1 LAQVALVFV
10 FSLLCPRSK
19 CDAMSCRTCLVLLTL
34 AITSAEDTAAGNLRG
49 ASKEDVRDALGVTEL
64 PDAKGLPDIPGP
76 YKEVPSD
83 AGAEKPTPAMMEW
96 RSKVPNAT
104 QGSLGSLV
112 SSKAWQD
119 YQFCNVH
126 QTGFFC
132 DGTTRIRCC
141 KLEDGAAGYA
151 KCGSTAKSSTCTDEP
166 EPSKQKSLGLA
177 STGQSGWRS
186 SSFCQSHHVG
196 LYCYLHRYIQCC
208 NAGGWIVECNPEID
222 SVINPGGWCL
232 DVFI

>member
-1 LAQVALVFV
+1 
-10 FSLLCPRSK
+10 
-19 CDAMSCRTCLVLLTL
+19 MSCRTCLVLLTW

-83 AGAEKPTPAMMEW
+83 ADAEKPTPAMMEW

-151 KCGSTAKSSTCTDEP
+151 KCGSTAKSSTCTAEP
-166 EPSKQKSLGLA
+166 EPSKQKSLALA
-177 STGQSGWRS
+177 SAGRSDWRS
-186 SSFCQSHHVG
+186 SSFCRSNHVG
-196 LYCYLHRYIQCC
+196 IFCYNHRYIQCC
-208 NAGGWIVECNPEID
+208 NNGGRIVECNSAID
-222 SVINPGGWCL
+222 SAINPGKWCL
-232 DVFI
+232 DVFV